1 MGVTINDNT
10 EEVLEALKLA
20 LENGLEACGIDAEA
34 KAVLNIENNPRRVD
48 TGLLRNSITH
58 AIAGKSAAKSSYSAD
73 DGSKSGSYS
82 GTAPGEEGKS
92 VIIGT
97 NVSYAGYVHDGTT
110 RMAPNRF
117 LANAANDK
125 DRYKQ
130 IIQSY
135 LEEAEVS

>member
-1 MGVTINDNT
+1 MSVTINDNT
-10 EEVLEALKLA
+10 DAVLEALKQA

-58 AIAGKSAAKSSYSAD
+58 AVAGKGAAKSSYAAD
-73 DGSKSGSYS
+73 DGSNGGSYS

-97 NVSYAGYVHDGTT
+97 NVSYAGYVHDGTS

-117 LANAANDK
+117 LSNAANDK
-125 DRYKQ
+125 DRYKE

-135 LEEAEVS
+135 LEEAQV

>member
-10 EEVLEALKLA
+10 DAVLEALKQA
-20 LENGLEACGIDAEA
+20 IENGLEACGIQAEGY
-34 KAVLNIENNPRRVD
+34 AVLNLENNPRRVD

-58 AIAGKSAAKSSYSAD
+58 AIAGKGAAKSSYASD
-73 DGSKSGSYS
+73 DGTKSGSYS
-82 GTAPGEEGKS
+82 GTAPGEEGKE

-97 NVSYAGYVHDGTT
+97 NVSYAGYVHDGTS

-117 LANAANDK
+117 LANAGNKK
-125 DRYKQ
+125 DEYKE

-135 LEEAEVS
+135 LEDANV

>member
-10 EEVLEALKLA
+10 DAVLDAMKQA
-20 LENGLEACGIDAEA
+20 QENGLEACGIDAET

-58 AIAGKSAAKSSYSAD
+58 AIAGKSAAKSSYASD
-73 DGSKSGSYS
+73 DGTKSGSYS

-97 NVSYAGYVHDGTT
+97 NVSYAGYVHDGTS

-117 LANAANDK
+117 LTNAANDK
-125 DRYKQ
+125 DRYKE

-135 LEEAEVS
+135 LEDADV